1 MLYVIYISTVM
12 IHYCFVLKGKEI
24 KDTTTIAPSQVVEKN
39 IELGQESTKEN
50 SQRNINDL
58 LKKYYLKDPIME
70 DANEYE
76 DQKRKSLETRSVVPA
91 RNHKTFDRQDAMTEL
106 TTTDITR
113 NNDTKSTCDEV
124 KNEFKAYRS
133 KFKKKLSINL
143 DQGAQFKSNALSDM
157 KNPFA
162 GDLSPDNK
170 SVVTMAEMKTL
181 YNMAKEEVEKESKN
195 IWTIAYQC
203 YEAPLNALRKY
214 SIFPNMEEQL
224 NTKFLPFYP
233 LTGTIAFYVLT
244 GQYMDFFYFSDNTI
258 KIPKVIV
265 ASLCSMPVCFII
277 LYLQIKKVKQI
288 LYVFIPLSLVMC
300 VLW

>member
-1 MLYVIYISTVM
+1 M
-12 IHYCFVLKGKEI
+12 IHYCFVLKGKDI
-24 KDTTTIAPSQVVEKN
+24 KDTTTIAPSQVQGIDKN
-39 IELGQESTKEN
+39 IELGQQASTKDN

-91 RNHKTFDRQDAMTEL
+91 RNHKSHDRNEALTEL

-113 NNDTKSTCDEV
+113 NQDTKSTCDEV

-133 KFKKKLSINL
+133 KFKKKLQIDL
-143 DQGAQFKSNALSDM
+143 DQQAQFKSSGLNDM

-195 IWTIAYQC
+195 IWTIAYQI
-203 YEAPLNALRKY
+203 YETPLNALRKY
-214 SIFPNMEEQL
+214 TIFPNMEEQL

-244 GQYMDFFYFSDNTI
+244 GKYMDFCYFSKNTVKMPEI
-258 KIPKVIV
+258 II
-265 ASLCSMPVCFII
+265 ASLCSMPICFII
-277 LYLQIKKVKQI
+277 LYLQIKKVKQL
-288 LYVFIPLSLVMC
+288 LYVFIPLSLIMC
-300 VLW
+300 ILW